1 LDSWVFRY
9 WVIGDKKSSD
19 MDIKY
24 IICATMLKDR
34 DDEGGY
40 LNELA
45 KD

>member
-1 LDSWVFRY
+1 
-9 WVIGDKKSSD
+9 

-34 DDEGGY
+34 EDEGGL

-45 KD
+45 KDQDDMKN